1 MQECV
6 KHTEDAKVDSDNL
19 QKTVFSCNCFWYFV
33 DVDICRKLKKML
45 RRRKSELDSKQ
56 EEELNKTLRSYEKD
70 HILNP
75 FVGLNPEYMEMSKF
89 DVMVLVRT
97 NYDLMLIF
105 ALPLSVIQFGMV
117 TLFVASFPL
126 APLFALLNNIIEIRL
141 DAKKYVTEV
150 RRPIAAK
157 AKDIGRC
164 PLPWFQLCIFNH

>member
-1 MQECV
+1 
-6 KHTEDAKVDSDNL
+6 
-19 QKTVFSCNCFWYFV
+19 
-33 DVDICRKLKKML
+33 ML

-56 EEELNKTLRSYEKD
+56 EEELNKTLKSYEKD
-70 HILNP
+70 HILGP
-75 FVGLNPEYMEMSKF
+75 FVGLNPEYMEMSEF
-89 DVMVLVRT
+89 LFYDCHDSNDVILCS
-97 NYDLMLIF
+97 YWLLS
-105 ALPLSVIQFGMV
+105 LSVIQFGMV

-164 PLPWFQLCIFNH
+164 PMPCFKHFIPKMYVYIIYIYVYL